1 MERILDKK
9 KRGVAKLKEMN
20 DLVEG
25 KVRNLNISYSLFLK
39 KV

>member
-25 KVRNLNISYSLFLK
+25 KVRNLNISCSLFLK